1 MVFICDVGQ
10 NHKLSDII
18 NTTALCNFSVILGCA
33 QQELNQLH
41 RKEPRGFSRE
51 AVLAGSSRRR
61 MGLQA
66 GWQHAG
72 RGRTKNV
79 VTGIPPHSNKPS
91 VKGSAEATES
101 PDREKHVTSLRWVWT
116 CSLWTQACDDKHE
129 ISSLVGPKLK

>member
-51 AVLAGSSRRR
+51 AVLAGSSRGR

-79 VTGIPPHSNKPS
+79 VTGIPPTLISLQLK
-91 VKGSAEATES
+91 ALQRLLS
-101 PDREKHVTSLRWVWT
+101 PQIEKSMSRPCVGCGHA
-116 CSLWTQACDDKHE
+116 ACGHK
-129 ISSLVGPKLK
+129 LVMTNMK